1 MPRVLSHDAYTIA
14 WICALPLEMAAAKLI
29 LDEIH
34 DNLPQPASDHN
45 CYTLGSIHGHNIAI
59 ACLPSG
65 VYGTTSAATVMAQML
80 STFRSIKFGLMV
92 GIGGG
97 VPTKTDVQ
105 LGDVVV
111 GIPSASSGGV
121 IQFDFGKTLHSGRF
135 QRIGSLNKP
144 PQVLLTAVTQLR
156 SAQLI
161 GEEESRLMET
171 ISAALKGRCERPG
184 DAKAQGRS
192 HSLSRDEAIRKQFF
206 RPTDDRLFDSSY
218 AHQNPDADCS
228 TCDLDKLVPRDA
240 RQSTAPRI
248 HYGSIASGNQVMKDA
263 QTRDAIAHE
272 LDVLCFE
279 MEAAGL
285 LDQLPCLVIRGICD
299 YCDSHKS
306 KEWQGYAA
314 LMAAAYTRTLLR
326 VVPVYR
332 NERQAGSGHWMA
344 PFSRNASFVGRENPI
359 ATLEDEVLGSG
370 SMRKIAICGL
380 GGIGKTQIALELA
393 YRVRDRDPEMSVFWI
408 QCTSYESVEQA
419 YMNLA
424 QLIGLA
430 HVNAAA
436 VKEQV
441 KAYLS
446 HESSGKWLL
455 VYDNADDMEMWM
467 EGTAAG
473 PPLKRLLP
481 QNEAGHIVFTS
492 RNSKLAVKLV
502 SSNVIRIPDMDE
514 ETALRMLRKLL
525 IRKDLLEDRVAIAT
539 LLEQLCYLPLAIS
552 QAAAYINENDIA
564 TLEDYL
570 CLLAA
575 QEEDVVSV
583 LTEDFEDDGRYTDIQ
598 NPVATT
604 WLVSFS
610 QIQSSDPLAVEYLSF
625 MACINPRNIP
635 QSLLLSRVSD
645 KKETE
650 ALGILKA
657 YSFVSEEPKT
667 KDLSLHR
674 LVYLAT
680 RTWMKKDG
688 TFSMWTHRTI
698 ERIDARCAVAG
709 YDERDSWR
717 RYLPHILSLIENKE
731 VGSVRFEYGSLL
743 QNVGYWLRSDGRYG
757 EAKALSSQVLEDRQK
772 YLGMNHRDTLVALH
786 DLGSV
791 LRELGEYS
799 EAQHILEQALD
810 RQTEVLGDEHPDTL
824 MTLRALGV
832 VLSRQGHCALA
843 ESYQEQALEGSI
855 EVLGPWHL
863 RTLECATGYASALF
877 GRGNYELAY
886 DFYQAVVDAYVR
898 ELGPLHEQTLYA
910 VINTGMALWRL
921 CQLDLA
927 EQLFREVFKKAK
939 ETYGPEHPLTM
950 KSRENLGYIYVEQER
965 FGEADELLERA
976 LYASTRVLGTEHP
989 DTLVIIDQ
997 RGIALRKQGRHD
1009 EAKAL
1014 HRQAIDASTRH
1025 LGEDSP
1031 LTVLFLGNLAVTH
1044 WEQGQLEDAE
1054 ELQLRVWESNKQQ
1067 LGVDHPTT
1075 LRSMQNLAFTWE
1087 SLGRRCDAIDLTM
1100 ECLELRT
1107 QILGPEHDDTV
1118 DSRTILSR
1126 WQGIDSCAVVAEPA
1140 TASDCDGQVNFEI
1153 DEDDKSVSIPVDN
1166 NTIRA
1171 AATGE
1176 ICNTFH
1182 IQMPTGA

>member
-1 MPRVLSHDAYTIA
+1 
-14 WICALPLEMAAAKLI
+14 
-29 LDEIH
+29 
-34 DNLPQPASDHN
+34 
-45 CYTLGSIHGHNIAI
+45 
-59 ACLPSG
+59 
-65 VYGTTSAATVMAQML
+65 
-80 STFRSIKFGLMV
+80 
-92 GIGGG
+92 
-97 VPTKTDVQ
+97 
-105 LGDVVV
+105 
-111 GIPSASSGGV
+111 
-121 IQFDFGKTLHSGRF
+121 
-135 QRIGSLNKP
+135 
-144 PQVLLTAVTQLR
+144 
-156 SAQLI
+156 
-161 GEEESRLMET
+161 
-171 ISAALKGRCERPG
+171 
-184 DAKAQGRS
+184 
-192 HSLSRDEAIRKQFF
+192 
-206 RPTDDRLFDSSY
+206 
-218 AHQNPDADCS
+218 
-228 TCDLDKLVPRDA
+228 
-240 RQSTAPRI
+240 
-248 HYGSIASGNQVMKDA
+248 
-263 QTRDAIAHE
+263 
-272 LDVLCFE
+272 
-279 MEAAGL
+279 
-285 LDQLPCLVIRGICD
+285 
-299 YCDSHKS
+299 
-306 KEWQGYAA
+306 
-314 LMAAAYTRTLLR
+314 
-326 VVPVYR
+326 
-332 NERQAGSGHWMA
+332 MA

-430 HVNAAA
+430 HVNTAA

-467 EGTAAG
+467 KGTAAG

-514 ETALRMLRKLL
+514 DTALRMLRKLL
-525 IRKDLLEDRVAIAT
+525 IRKDLLEDRVAVAT

-552 QAAAYINENDIA
+552 QAAAYINENDITA
-564 TLEDYL
+564 LEDYL

-575 QEEDVVSV
+575 QEEDVVNV

-667 KDLSLHR
+667 KDLTLHR

-688 TFSMWTHRTI
+688 TFRMWTHRTI

-709 YDERDSWR
+709 YDERDLWR

-757 EAKALSSQVLEDRQK
+757 QAKALCSQVLEDRQK
-772 YLGMNHRDTLVALH
+772 YLGMDHGDTLVALH

-791 LRELGEYS
+791 LRELGDYS
-799 EAQHILEQALD
+799 EARHILEQALD
-810 RQTEVLGDEHPDTL
+810 RQIEVLGGEHPDTL
-824 MTLRALGV
+824 MTLRTLGV
-832 VLSRQGHCALA
+832 VLSHLGYCERARSVQH
-843 ESYQEQALEGSI
+843 QALQGSI
-855 EVLGPWHL
+855 ETLGPGDL
-863 RTLECATGYASALF
+863 RTLECATGLASALF
-877 GRGNYELAY
+877 GGGHYQLAHDMY
-886 DFYQAVVDAYVR
+886 RVAVDGYVK
-898 ELGPLHEQTLYA
+898 ELGLLHERTLYA
-910 VINTGMALWRL
+910 VVNCGMALWRL
-921 CQLDLA
+921 CKLDQA
-927 EQLFREVFKKAK
+927 EQMFREVFEIAN

-950 KSRENLGYIYVEQER
+950 KSRENLAYIYVEQEK

-976 LYASTRVLGTEHP
+976 LDASKRVLGAEHP
-989 DTLVIIDQ
+989 ETLIIIDQ
-997 RGIALRKQGRHD
+997 RGIVLRKQGRHD

-1014 HRQAIDASTRH
+1014 HRQAIYASIKH
-1025 LGEDSP
+1025 LGGASP
-1031 LTVLFLGNLAVTH
+1031 LTILFFGNLAVTH
-1044 WEQGQLEDAE
+1044 WEQGELQEAE
-1054 ELQLRVWESNKQQ
+1054 ELQLGVWESNKQQ

-1087 SLGRRCDAIDLTM
+1087 SLGKRCEAIDLTT

-1107 QILGPEHDDTV
+1107 KILGPEHDDTV

-1126 WQGIDSCAVVAEPA
+1126 WQGIENGAVVAEPA
-1140 TASDCDGQVNFEI
+1140 TALDCDGQVNFER
-1153 DEDDKSVSIPVDN
+1153 DDDDNPVSIPVDSKAN
-1166 NTIRA
+1166 PA
-1171 AATGE
+1171 AAIGE
-1176 ICNTFH
+1176 ISNTFR
-1182 IQMPTGA
+1182 IQMPTEA